1 MPLYFECFI
10 LMLMSYAERVLDYYN
25 NPRNAGSLDK
35 SMQSVGTGL
44 VHVPEYID
52 VVRFQIEVNPITH
65 VIREARFKT
74 FGCGSAIAC
83 SSLATEWIK
92 GKTIEEAFKL
102 DHMEI
107 VEALSLPPSKIH
119 SAILTEDA
127 VRAAIND
134 FREKNGMER
143 AVEEEEEEPADYYDE

>member
-1 MPLYFECFI
+1 
-10 LMLMSYAERVLDYYN
+10 MLMSYAERVLEYYN
-25 NPRNAGSLDK
+25 NPRNAGTLDK
-35 SMQSVGTGL
+35 NSQHVGTGL
-44 VHVPEYID
+44 VHVSEYVD
-52 VVRFQIEVNPITH
+52 VVRFQIEVNPVTH

-83 SSLATEWIK
+83 SSIATEWIK
-92 GKTIEEAFKL
+92 GKTIEEAFRL

-127 VRAAIND
+127 LRAAIND
-134 FREKNGMER
+134 YRAKNGMEP
-143 AVEEEEEEPADYYDE
+143 AVEAYEEPADYYDERD